1 MQSQLP
7 RHLIRK
13 HLNKPRV
20 EEFANLPIKSPER
33 QLLISKIRK
42 EGNFLLL
49 SKDYTTGK
57 IIPVRRPAEA
67 DKCGG
72 KRFTTCPSCKVLY
85 TRNNIRHH
93 FFEMCWKKSA
103 KNVIAQA
110 RAIEGRINP
119 RATEIVREKILPC
132 MREDG
137 VVRIVRYDLLLIL
150 YANDLCQRH
159 RSTYNY
165 NMIRLYLRQC
175 GIFLLFL
182 QRKDSSIATFAS
194 IYKLNWSYR

>member
-1 MQSQLP
+1 MPEPESLPARRTSNQPFNIPGKSAVDDTMVASNVAKGPKQNFCFYCKTMQSQLP

-93 FFEMCWKKSA
+93 FPKCAGKKVRKMLLPRREQLKGESIREPPKLCERKFFHACTKMGWYALSA
-103 KNVIAQA
+103 
-110 RAIEGRINP
+110 
-119 RATEIVREKILPC
+119 T
-132 MREDG
+132 
-137 VVRIVRYDLLLIL
+137 
-150 YANDLCQRH
+150 
-159 RSTYNY
+159 
-165 NMIRLYLRQC
+165 
-175 GIFLLFL
+175 
-182 QRKDSSIATFAS
+182 
-194 IYKLNWSYR
+194 IYS